1 MNIQN
6 IFSARIVS
14 LVVFI
19 LVVLFLDTVFDV
31 KMGLESFVEG
41 GMGMNMGM
49 GMATTTPP
57 ATTKTTTP
65 SVTTK
70 PTSTTSALPPPPL
83 NNNP

>member
-31 KMGLESFVEG
+31 KIGLESFVDG
-41 GMGMNMGM
+41 GMNMGM

-65 SVTTK
+65 PATTK
-70 PTSTTSALPPPPL
+70 PKSTTSALPPSSK
-83 NNNP
+83 

>member
-31 KMGLESFVEG
+31 KMGLESFVDG

-49 GMATTTPP
+49 GMATTKPSATSATTTPP
-57 ATTKTTTP
+57 ATTKP
-65 SVTTK
+65 K
-70 PTSTTSALPPPPL
+70 STTSANKPL

>member
-6 IFSARIVS
+6 IFSARIIS

-31 KMGLESFVEG
+31 KVGLESFVEG
-41 GMGMNMGM
+41 ATGM

-57 ATTKTTTP
+57 ATTKP
-65 SVTTK
+65 K
-70 PTSTTSALPPPPL
+70 STTSALPPPL